1 MSDQI
6 DFEFIPEISY
16 HEARSFLWL
25 EGDLSYL
32 LWDQQV
38 PIYDGIHGLSAA
50 VTYAVILC
58 ARQYGKSQLC
68 TILATEDCLRIP
80 DCCVPIIGPT
90 AEQTRDIVVPRMEKL
105 KKACPIPGMIHRAK
119 AEDKWY
125 VGSSEIVIGG
135 FDINSGAQRGKTV
148 LGNIYIEEVVDSN
161 PDDFMTSM
169 RSDLGPAMT
178 HSQGGKICFMST
190 LPKIPH
196 HPFITEII
204 PQAKLDNAFYSFDIN
219 ANRKLS
225 RDQYLR
231 CAKLAGCRI
240 ENGEITEESVDWQRE
255 YLNRVIRDPSV
266 VAIPSFNPSRHV
278 RNVVLPYK
286 RNWEVWLDFGGTTDP
301 SIAILGLYDYMA
313 DILLVWDERT
323 FGTNTPTSVITA
335 GVDAM
340 CASWGVED
348 VRRVA
353 DCPGQIRVDLTA
365 AGWTVQHPLKSDWQA
380 NVNQLNVRFTQDKC
394 LVHPRCKVTIMTLES
409 GQLNKQRTDFLRTS
423 GVMGHCEAIAALM
436 YGSRS
441 VNMQNPYG
449 DPGTPENMFRRPRAN
464 SAMQMAEAIQPKTFG
479 AGFKGEMERKAFGSF
494 KR

>member
-1 MSDQI
+1 MSDEIEI
-6 DFEFIPEISY
+6 DFHPEISY

-68 TILATEDCLRIP
+68 SILATEDCLRIP

-105 KKACPIPGMIHRAK
+105 KKACPVPGLIHRAK

-169 RSDLGPAMT
+169 RSDLGPSMT

-190 LPKIPH
+190 LPKVPH

-204 PQAKLDNAFYSFDIN
+204 PQARLDNSFYSYTIN
-219 ANRKLS
+219 DNKKLT
-225 RDQYLR
+225 REQYLR

-240 ENGEITEESVDWQRE
+240 EGDEIVDVSIDWRRE
-255 YLNRVIRDPSV
+255 YLNEIIRDPTV
-266 VAIPSFNPSRHV
+266 VAIPSFNPARHIK
-278 RNVVLPYK
+278 NFILPH
-286 RNWEVWLDFGGTTDP
+286 RCNWEVWLDFGGTQDP
-301 SIAILGLYDYMA
+301 SIAILGLYDYTA
-313 DILLVWDERT
+313 DMLLVWDERCWSA
-323 FGTNTPTSVITA
+323 NTPTSVIKA
-335 GVDAM
+335 GTDQM
-340 CASWGVED
+340 CASWD
-348 VRRVA
+348 VDKIRRLA
-353 DCPGQIRVDLTA
+353 DAPGQIRVDLNSDD
-365 AGWTVQHPLKSDWQA
+365 WTVQYPVKSDWQA

-409 GQLNKQRTDFLRTS
+409 GQLNKQRNDFLRTS
-423 GVMGHCEAIAALM
+423 GAMGHCEAIAALM

-441 VNMQNPYG
+441 VDTSNPY
-449 DPGTPENMFRRPRAN
+449 PSQSTPETMFRRPQTN
-464 SAMQMAEAIQPKTFG
+464 PMTTMSEAIQPKTFG
-479 AGFKGEMERKAFGSF
+479 AGFKGDMERKAFGAF
-494 KR
+494 RK